1 MCNDSII
8 RQIYRIGTHY
18 RKISKKVI
26 KDNKDIDLTF
36 ARGVEYGINKLLK
49 ELINQVKNFKNIDS
63 DALKKLQNFIISNKR
78 FKVEISLNAE
88 NLEADDWVLGIW
100 DYEKE
105 KAVFSNSNKDLSKL
119 IKNGLDKIESYE

>member
-1 MCNDSII
+1 MCNDSI
-8 RQIYRIGTHY
+8 
-18 RKISKKVI
+18 
-26 KDNKDIDLTF
+26 
-36 ARGVEYGINKLLK
+36 
-49 ELINQVKNFKNIDS
+49 
-63 DALKKLQNFIISNKR
+63 KKLQNFIISNER

-105 KAVFSNSNKDLSKL
+105 KSVFSNSNKDLNKL

>member
-1 MCNDSII
+1 MNEDLI
-8 RQIYRIGTHY
+8 RKIYKIGTHY
-18 RKISKKVI
+18 RDISKKFR
-26 KDNKDIDLTF
+26 KDHKNIYLTF
-36 ARGVEYGINKLLK
+36 SEGAEFGINKLLK

>member
-1 MCNDSII
+1 MNEDLI
-8 RQIYRIGTHY
+8 RKIYKIGTHY
-18 RKISKKVI
+18 RDISKKFR
-26 KDNKDIDLTF
+26 KDHKNIDLTF
-36 ARGVEYGINKLLK
+36 SEGAEFGINKLLK

-105 KAVFSNSNKDLSKL
+105 RAVFSNSNKDLSKL
-119 IKNGLDKIESYE
+119 IKNGLDKIESCE